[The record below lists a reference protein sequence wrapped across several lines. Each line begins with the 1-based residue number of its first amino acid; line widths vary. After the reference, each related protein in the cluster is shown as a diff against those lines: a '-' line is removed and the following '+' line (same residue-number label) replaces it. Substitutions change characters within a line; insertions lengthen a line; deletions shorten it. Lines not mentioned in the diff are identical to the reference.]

1 MKTIHYQPTRD
12 PKEIQEPL
20 PPLPS
25 EVISEVIFKHT
36 SLNEALEELRCE
48 GYATPGGEKILKGIK
63 DLLERI
69 KKIQE
74 EAGATADSNGP
85 VKSGAPMNRA
95 SPEGSA
101 RLLSLSPKE
110 ALSLSTDHFQK
121 LERLEKDLKR
131 VYWGYDLNSIDEE
144 LLEELLGTECLFNW
158 QLIKNLNSLMLEQGL
173 IEQGPAGL
181 ELTSLGLKKTAWNI
195 LKEIFKTKKHDP
207 LSRRLNSE
215 LSTEPYLTEGT
226 RPYHFGDPP
235 LIDTCQSLL
244 NTIKRTGARLP
255 IKPEEKDFVVYQ
267 RESISRSATVL
278 LLDLSKSMRF
288 ENRYIAAKKVT
299 LALYGLTRKRY
310 QKDRIAVVGFST
322 KAHKIKNSEIPF
334 LTWDDT
340 NPYTNMEEALDLAQ
354 KILAFHKGYRKQVF
368 LVTDGEPTAHREQG
382 YLFFQ
387 FPPHQKTLAKTLKRF
402 NGLTRHNIDISIF
415 LLSQERERVS
425 FVHEAAKRCGGR
437 VFHIQPEEL
446 GRCLLM
452 DYIEKKSKWL

>member
-1 MKTIHYQPTRD
+1 MKTIHYQPICD
-12 PKEIQEPL
+12 PKDIQEYL

-25 EVISEVIFKHT
+25 EILSEVIFTHT
-36 SLNEALEELRCE
+36 SLDEALEELKRE
-48 GYATPGGEKILKGIK
+48 GYVTPGGEKILKGIK

-69 KKIQE
+69 KKIRE
-74 EAGATADSNGP
+74 EAGATADSDGP
-85 VKSGAPMNRA
+85 VKSGIPMNRT

-101 RLLSLSPKE
+101 RLLSLSLKE
-110 ALSLSTDHFQK
+110 ALSVSTDHLQK

-144 LLEELLGTECLFNW
+144 LLKDLLGTECLFNW
-158 QLIKNLNSLMLEQGL
+158 QLIKNLNSLMREQGL
-173 IEQGPAGL
+173 IERGPAGL
-181 ELTSLGLKKTAWNI
+181 ALTPLGLRKTASNI

-207 LSRRLNSE
+207 LTRRSNSE
-215 LSTEPYLTEGT
+215 FFTEPYLTEGT

-235 LIDTCQSLL
+235 LIDACQSLL

-255 IKPEEKDFVVYQ
+255 ITPEEKDFVVYQ
-267 RESISRSATVL
+267 REIISRSATVL
-278 LLDLSKSMRF
+278 LLDLSRSMRF

-322 KAHKIKNSEIPF
+322 KAHKIKNAEIPF

-354 KILAFHKGYRKQVF
+354 RILSFHKGYRKQVF

-402 NGLTRHNIDISIF
+402 KGLTRNNIDISIF

-452 DYIEKKSKWL
+452 DYIEKKSKWI